1 MFTHKR
7 WSLGKLTCRGG
18 WASRLQILKTTNT
31 VPRHFRARPALASTG
46 QESVWRQVY
55 IFVCVERK
63 SHRWTWR
70 KKKIGSIKSISAFC
84 SESSAAYPKTFQNQ
98 TRCWGRSMQ
107 SGFLLEGSQDYPFDN
122 FNVLY
127 ISTSML
133 WLRWWEIKRRN
144 WTSLVSLQWFQA
156 RPLSSLPSTWE
167 PSMLQQLSFL
177 LGLQH
182 FNIQFSMA
190 SLNILYKVIKWYINV
205 LCLRASTL

>member
-1 MFTHKR
+1 M
-7 WSLGKLTCRGG
+7 
-18 WASRLQILKTTNT
+18 
-31 VPRHFRARPALASTG
+31 
-46 QESVWRQVY
+46 Y

-70 KKKIGSIKSISAFC
+70 KKKLDQISAFC
-84 SESSAAYPKTFQNQ
+84 SESSAAYLKTFQNQ
-98 TRCWGRSMQ
+98 ARCWGRSMQ
-107 SGFLLEGSQDYPFDN
+107 SGFLLEGSQDYPFNN

-144 WTSLVSLQWFQA
+144 CTSLVSLQWFQA

-167 PSMLQQLSFL
+167 PSMLQLSFL

-182 FNIQFSMA
+182 FNIQFAMA